1 LISIAHI
8 MFLATKMYPGILGSP
23 VGGVILVIEL
33 NLHHNDVTSLFFA
46 PNHWTDGNSIPH
58 NGQQI
63 LYLCFR
69 ESRTPVSTTA
79 NSCTTSTTSSSTSL
93 ICHSTLQ

>member
-46 PNHWTDGNSIPH
+46 PNNS
-58 NGQQI
+58 
-63 LYLCFR
+63 L
-69 ESRTPVSTTA
+69 
-79 NSCTTSTTSSSTSL
+79 
-93 ICHSTLQ
+93 